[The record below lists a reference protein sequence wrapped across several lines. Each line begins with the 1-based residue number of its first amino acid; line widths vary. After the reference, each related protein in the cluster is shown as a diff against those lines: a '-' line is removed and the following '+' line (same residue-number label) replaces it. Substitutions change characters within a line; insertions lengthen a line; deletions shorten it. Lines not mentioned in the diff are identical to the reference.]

1 MKSIEVINEVKI
13 TAQEKQIVLMLANGL
28 QGDDVRRKINMA
40 PGTFANV
47 LKDMRLKYGC
57 LNTTHL
63 VAYFLRNQIIQ

>member
-1 MKSIEVINEVKI
+1 MKSIEINKEVDI
-13 TAQEKQIVLMLANGL
+13 TTQEKKIVSMLADGM
-28 QGDDVRRKINMA
+28 QGDEVRRKINMA

-57 LNTTHL
+57 LNTVHL